1 MAESYTNTSA
11 DTSTDIPPQAASSPV
26 LLIVSWL
33 VVGLPLAW
41 GIIET
46 LKKSLALFH

>member
-1 MAESYTNTSA
+1 MAESYTNTPV
-11 DTSTDIPPQAASSPV
+11 DTSPQAASSPV
-26 LLIVSWL
+26 RLIVSWL

>member
-1 MAESYTNTSA
+1 MAEAYTTTSA
-11 DTSTDIPPQAASSPV
+11 DTHPQAASSPV
-26 LLIVSWL
+26 LLLISWL

-46 LKKSLALFH
+46 LKKSLALFQ

>member
-1 MAESYTNTSA
+1 MAESYL
-11 DTSTDIPPQAASSPV
+11 DTSSDTSPQAASSP
-26 LLIVSWL
+26 LPLIVSWL

-46 LKKSLALFH
+46 LKKSLALFQ